1 VAFAAESDHTRGMTL
16 AGSPEAY
23 LAGLSISGSLIAAI
37 GAQNAFV
44 LRQGLTGL
52 HVALVVTVCVLLD
65 VALMTVG
72 VSGVATSLGR
82 RPWALEGLALAGA
95 CFLAWYG
102 FGAARRAWLGASLLS
117 ASGDAAG
124 SARRAFLQTLSVSL
138 LNPHVY
144 LDTVLLVGSVGAQQ
158 PSALRPAFIAGACT
172 ASLGWFVSLGF
183 GARMLA
189 PVFARA
195 AAWRALDALVALIM
209 WTVAIT
215 LALKALC

>member
-1 VAFAAESDHTRGMTL
+1 MRL

-23 LAGLSISGSLIAAI
+23 LTGLFLGLSLIVAI

-65 VALMTVG
+65 VALMTAGVG
-72 VSGVATSLGR
+72 GVAGSLGR
-82 RPWALEGLALAGA
+82 RPWALEMLALAGA
-95 CFLAWYG
+95 CFLGWYG
-102 FGAARRAWLGASLLS
+102 FGAARRAWSGVSHLS
-117 ASGDAAG
+117 ASSGAAR
-124 SARRAFLQTLSVSL
+124 SARNALLQTLAVSL

-158 PSALRPAFIAGACT
+158 PSGLRPAFVAGACT
-172 ASLGWFVSLGF
+172 ASIGWFASLGF
-183 GARMLA
+183 GARMMA
-189 PVFARA
+189 PVFARP

-209 WTVAIT
+209 WTVAMT
-215 LALKALC
+215 LVLKAL